1 MRLVIQRVC
10 RASLTVNG
18 ILKGSIDKG
27 LVVLVG
33 FGQNDT
39 ESLIEPA
46 VGKLLKLR
54 IFADSNDR
62 MNLSLIDVS
71 GGLIVI
77 SQFTLYANTQRGN
90 RPDFL
95 AAMDP
100 DRARHLFDRF
110 IETCQ
115 NLYFGTIIAGD
126 FGKHMLV
133 EIHNDGPVTII
144 MDY

>member
-1 MRLVIQRVC
+1 MKLVIQRVS
-10 RASLTVNG
+10 RASIKVNG
-18 ILKGSIDKG
+18 ILKGAIDRG

-33 FGQNDT
+33 FGQNDFET
-39 ESLIEPA
+39 SIEP
-46 VGKLLKLR
+46 VVRKILKLR
-54 IFADSNDR
+54 IFADSKDK

-71 GGLIVI
+71 GGLMVI

-95 AAMDP
+95 AASNP

-110 IETCQ
+110 IEICQ